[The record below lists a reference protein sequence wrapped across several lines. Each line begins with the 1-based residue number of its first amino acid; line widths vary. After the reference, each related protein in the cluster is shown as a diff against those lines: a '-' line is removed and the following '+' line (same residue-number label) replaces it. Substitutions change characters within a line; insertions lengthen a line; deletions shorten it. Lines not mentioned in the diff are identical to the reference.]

1 MSHPPR
7 ANRDRAPAGKPALLV
22 VGSVALDTVE
32 TPAGRRDDVLGGS
45 AVYFSAAAH
54 RYARVRLVGVVGS
67 DFPEGGRRFLESL
80 DADLAGLTAVAGRN
94 FRWHGRY
101 AGAMNEASTVNVELG
116 AFGSFSPELPAS
128 FRDSRFV
135 FLANGAPETQLKVL
149 GQLAGPELVAADT
162 MNLWIE
168 TRRAAL
174 DELVS
179 RVDLLFINE
188 GEARLLTGESV
199 LARAARS
206 LVARGLRAAVVK
218 RGEHGVIVATR
229 EQICALPAYPEPE
242 VVDPTGAGDSFAG
255 GMMGFLASE
264 GGDWARNLLR
274 AAAHGTAVASFTV
287 TSFGPEAVAALTRER
302 IERRVGELRAV
313 CTF

>member
-1 MSHPPR
+1 
-7 ANRDRAPAGKPALLV
+7 
-22 VGSVALDTVE
+22 VALDTVE
-32 TPAGRRDDVLGGS
+32 TPAGRAEGILGGS

-54 RYARVRLVGVVGS
+54 HYARVRLVGVVGS
-67 DFPEGGRRFLESL
+67 DFPESGRRFLGSL
-80 DADLAGLTAVAGRN
+80 DADLAGLTTVAGRN

-101 AGAMNEASTVNVELG
+101 AGAMNEARTVSVELG
-116 AFGSFSPELPAS
+116 AFGSFSPELPES
-128 FRDSRFV
+128 FRDSRCA

-149 GQLAGPELVAADT
+149 GQLSGPELVAADT

-168 TRRAAL
+168 TRRPAL

-188 GEARLLTGESV
+188 GEARMLTGESV
-199 LARAARS
+199 LARAARA
-206 LVARGLRAAVVK
+206 LLARGPRAAVVK

-229 EQICALPAYPEPE
+229 EAICALPAYPEPE

-264 GGDWARNLLR
+264 PGLAPQHLLR
-274 AAAHGTAVASFTV
+274 AAAHGTAVASFTIR
-287 TSFGPEAVAALTRER
+287 SFGPEPVARLTREQ
-302 IERRVGELRAV
+302 IEKRVGELRAV